1 MQYGCN
7 NLQFADEKAHKQE
20 VMNNSKCIM
29 FTLFDFMVITQY
41 PWQYNKGILLDYV
54 RAFMETA

>member
-1 MQYGCN
+1 MFHN
-7 NLQFADEKAHKQE
+7 DLQFTDEKAHKQGT
-20 VMNNSKCIM
+20 MNNSQRIM

-41 PWQYNKGILLDYV
+41 PWQYDKGILLDYE